1 MIRPDKINQILD
13 DLGLPV
19 NIKVGMLRNV
29 DISLHKMRLLHEM
42 TTSFFRKKKQS
53 DTNAIQITVDEVLF
67 ILGPSSANLSWEDEY
82 EDYHHGIDEEI
93 NYDVVDHRMNQFHK
107 RIKWMWKEKE

>member
-29 DISLHKMRLLHEM
+29 DISFHKMRLLHEM
-42 TTSFFRKKKQS
+42 TTSFFWKKKQS

-67 ILGPSSANLSWEDEY
+67 ILGPSSANLSREDEY

-93 NYDVVDHRMNQFHK
+93 NYDVVDQRMN
-107 RIKWMWKEKE
+107 